1 MNKPMNRSRKGSRP
15 LSASAAHKSKSN
27 HSAKP
32 KHTLDPHITA
42 LASTGNSLPMEP
54 FPGQRLGAYS
64 PPRFPNTAPPAMEPM
79 QDLRTA
85 KPGPDSAVPYD
96 IIRFPVIDWEFRWQR
111 PQQLSRQFA
120 ARGHRVFYITTDV
133 VCISKEHAARDEVCR
148 YVKFKKVDRN
158 VWLVTLCAHR
168 HLNLYQDQMDKLDI
182 QYLKWSLEH
191 VLAKFAVTS
200 YVSIVD
206 LPFWTPLVTAMNR
219 HNIIYDCMDDHAG
232 FSTNHADVI
241 HQEDL
246 LIQKANVVLTSSQV
260 LHQRV
265 RELNPSSIL
274 VRNAADVSHFA
285 GWAGSAPAELSSITG
300 PVIGYYG
307 AISDWFDIG
316 LIETMARNRPEW
328 TFALIGH
335 TFGCNTSGVEQLPNV
350 LLLGEKPYE
359 ELPGYLHRFDCAIIP
374 FVQNN
379 LTQATNPVKLYEYLA
394 AGKPVV
400 STPLP
405 ELTEIAADMVEIAD
419 SPAAFEAAVERALS
433 IEAAQPEAARIRR
446 KFAMCNTWGH
456 RYEMLHR
463 AIVQHIFPKVSI
475 VIVTHNNWSF
485 TRQCL
490 NSLLRKDAYPNME
503 IIVVDNGSTDQT
515 RVQLAALAQKPVQTV
530 FSPIN
535 LGFAEGN
542 SLGASCATGEY
553 LILLNNDTIVPDSTW
568 VPKLIRPMQ
577 EHSDI
582 AMTGPMSNHVGN
594 DQALDFFIG
603 DPVQGADPGW
613 LREFYENYRGRIRE
627 TELLGFFCVAI
638 RRSAF
643 EEIGTLDRHYG
654 IGMFEDDDYCERVK
668 QAGYRMVIVED
679 AFVYHHGSAT
689 IKKLKSQ
696 EYQSLWE
703 RNKHYY
709 EAKWTKSWQLPKGPL
724 NPFNLSAT
732 PEEVREQ
739 ADALYPGEK
748 WVLLLG
754 ELSWSDEPARWQQLV
769 KQFAQR
775 DDCTVIVYTLTY
787 LQHPVVGIR
796 KAGPRL
802 YLTNRIDLFS
812 QVSFDLAVYCGSQQ
826 VFEEI
831 HADRYAVDRKCYQ
844 ASQFEPLAAKLPEVQ
859 LYDEPKA
866 SQIVQQSLA

>member
-1 MNKPMNRSRKGSRP
+1 M
-15 LSASAAHKSKSN
+15 SASAAYKSKNN
-27 HSAKP
+27 HSSKTNRASEP
-32 KHTLDPHITA
+32 GVNTHA
-42 LASTGNSLPMEP
+42 LPRDSLPIEP
-54 FPGQRLGAYS
+54 LETYS
-64 PPRFPNTAPPAMEPM
+64 PPPFQITAPPPTMGAARDP
-79 QDLRTA
+79 RTA
-85 KPGPDSAVPYD
+85 KPEPDPAIAYD
-96 IIRFPVIDWEFRWQR
+96 VIRFPVIDWDFRWQR

-120 ARGHRVFYITTDV
+120 VRGHRVFYMTTEV
-133 VCISKEHAARDEVCR
+133 ACFPKEHAGRDEVCR
-148 YVKFKKVDRN
+148 FVKFKKVDRN

-168 HLNLYQDQMDKLDI
+168 RLNLYQDQMDDLDI

-191 VLAKFAVTS
+191 VLAKFAITS

-206 LPFWTPLVTAMNR
+206 LPFWTPLAAALNQ
-219 HNIIYDCMDDHAG
+219 HNIIYDCMDDHSG
-232 FSTNHADVI
+232 FSTNHANVI

-246 LIQKANVVLTSSQV
+246 LIQKSNVVLTSSQV

-265 RELNPSSIL
+265 REQKHSTIL

-285 GWAGSAPAELSSITG
+285 GWVNNVPAELSSIAG

-316 LIETMARNRPEW
+316 LIEVMARNRPEW

-335 TFGCNTSGVEQLPNV
+335 TFGCDTSGVEQLPNV

-359 ELPGYLHRFDCAIIP
+359 EVPGYLHRFDCAIIP

-405 ELTEIAADMVEIAD
+405 ELTEIASGVAEIAD
-419 SPAAFEAAVERALS
+419 SPAAFEAAVERALRM
-433 IEAAQPEAARIRR
+433 EAVQPEAVRHRR
-446 KFAMCNTWGH
+446 KFAMNNTWRH
-456 RYEMLHR
+456 RYEMLHG
-463 AIVQHIFPKVSI
+463 AILQHIFPKVSI

-490 NSLLRKDAYPNME
+490 NSLTRKGGYPNAE

-515 RVQLAALAQKPVQTV
+515 RAQLAALAQKPVQTV

-535 LGFAEGN
+535 LGFAGGN

-553 LILLNNDTIVPDSTW
+553 VILLNNDTIVPDATW
-568 VPKLIRPMQ
+568 IPKLIRPMQ
-577 EHSDI
+577 EHNDI

-613 LREFYENYRGRIRE
+613 LQEFYDSYREGTRE
-627 TELLGFFCVAI
+627 TGLLGFFCVAI

-643 EEIGTLDRHYG
+643 EKIGPLDHRYG

-703 RNKHYY
+703 RNKQYY
-709 EAKWTKSWQLPKGPL
+709 EAKWNTTWQLPEGPL
-724 NPFNLSAT
+724 NPFNLAAT
-732 PEEVREQ
+732 PEEVRERIE
-739 ADALYPGEK
+739 PRNTGEK
-748 WVLLLG
+748 WVLLLS
-754 ELSWSDEPARWQQLV
+754 ESSWSNEPARWQQLA
-769 KQFAQR
+769 KQFAQS
-775 DDCTVIVYTLTY
+775 DGCNVIVYALTY

-812 QVSFDLAVYCGSQQ
+812 RVTFDLAVYCGSQQ

-831 HADRYAVDRKCYQ
+831 HAGRYAADAMCYKAGQ
-844 ASQFEPLAAKLPEVQ
+844 IEQLAAELPEIQ
-859 LYDEPKA
+859 LYDEPQA
-866 SQIVQQSLA
+866 SRLVQQSLA